1 MNRLSRPEMN
11 AAYDHDE
18 HALPSVLHRQRAKE
32 HGKWVGFNANSV
44 FNDGLMVKLLV
55 NDGQVQFKALPLD
68 LREQD
73 ARVLNHGVPVPTSP
87 AIADRIVT
95 RLNKISAP
103 FNTRLVFNPVTYALT
118 IEEA

>member
-1 MNRLSRPEMN
+1 MGR
-11 AAYDHDE
+11 
-18 HALPSVLHRQRAKE
+18 
-32 HGKWVGFNANSV
+32 
-44 FNDGLMVKLLV
+44 
-55 NDGQVQFKALPLD
+55 VQFKALLLD

-73 ARVLNHGVPVPTSP
+73 ARVLNHGVPVPVPASP

-103 FNTRLVFNPVTYALT
+103 FNTRLVFNPVTYALI

>member
-1 MNRLSRPEMN
+1 MEFEAGESIIPPEMN

-32 HGKWVGFNANSV
+32 HGEWVGFNANSV

-73 ARVLNHGVPVPTSP
+73 ARVLM
-87 AIADRIVT
+87 ACQCQLLQQLRIV
-95 RLNKISAP
+95 LL
-103 FNTRLVFNPVTYALT
+103 LVSTKSVRHLILGLFL
-118 IEEA
+118 IQ